1 MRTILVLL
9 KEIFI
14 GVILT
19 ALVFI
24 FIGLITPF
32 VGLFIVVMLVWAI
45 IELLIFCYKLIRDLI
60 FKKHDSNN

>member
-1 MRTILVLL
+1 MRALLVLL
-9 KEIFI
+9 KEMIL

-24 FIGLITPF
+24 FIGLMAPF
-32 VGLFIVVMLVWAI
+32 VGVFMIVLFIWAI

-60 FKKHDSNN
+60 FKL